1 MSLLSSATAAETVT
15 LRWFG
20 HAYFLITSPL
30 GVRVALDS
38 FGNIGYP
45 MPEMPVHV
53 VTVSHE
59 HGDHYDADR
68 SLCIY
73 NLVILVR

>member
-20 HAYFLITSPL
+20 YAYFLITSPL
-30 GVRVALDS
+30 GVRVALDP

-59 HGDHYDADR
+59 HGHHNGADG
-68 SLCIY
+68 SICLC